1 MASIARRRL
10 AALVLDGARPYVDVL
25 ALQREIHAAVKA
37 GERPD
42 TLVLCQHA
50 PVVTLGKRVDVAR
63 EHVRVDAET
72 LRNVHGIDVVETDR
86 GGDATYHGP
95 GQLVVYPMVSL
106 RAAKLGARA
115 YVEGLEDFVTNTLRG
130 AGVKEARGKI
140 PGREGVWVGD
150 AKIAAVGVKISG
162 GVSSHG
168 VAVNVDPNLS
178 HFEHIVPCGLEGFE
192 VTSVV
197 KELGRRVEMV
207 DMETRAVDAF
217 VFEKKTK
224 DDDDDALFFYLRID
238 ARLTKC
244 SYHVV
249 PCTARK
255 HLVLTVQQ
263 CFPRVFARARP

>member
-1 MASIARRRL
+1 MTQLFKSHRHSAPLSSLDMASIARRRL

-217 VFEKKTK
+217 AERFGYHEVIWKK
-224 DDDDDALFFYLRID
+224 A
-238 ARLTKC
+238 
-244 SYHVV
+244 
-249 PCTARK
+249 
-255 HLVLTVQQ
+255 
-263 CFPRVFARARP
+263 